1 MPTLTAPPS
10 VPPPP
15 PAWQSVSG
23 HDWAVHV
30 LRSAILH
37 GHVGHAYLFSGPE
50 QVGKTTL
57 ARLFAQALNCADPQP
72 AARPCGSCRACRL
85 IAQDRHPDVIRLDPE
100 VSGRGK
106 PGIKI
111 EAIRQLQ
118 QMLQLSPYEG
128 RYKIAIL
135 RRFDAANPNAA
146 NAFLKT
152 LEEPPERVILLL
164 TALEAE
170 ALLETIRSR
179 CRVLN
184 LRPLPGPAIEQLLLQ
199 RWQADPLQA
208 RRLAHLA
215 QGRPGHALT
224 ALREPDWLA
233 AHQRHLDWLQQALPG
248 RRVARFQLAAQLAA
262 QPENLP
268 DLLETWMSW
277 WRDAFLLAH
286 GAPESAL
293 THIDLATELQAL
305 VRRWPLATPQNCLH
319 QTQTALWQLEHNAN
333 TLLVLEN
340 LLLSYPAGE

>member
-1 MPTLTAPPS
+1 MLQSPAHTPPL
-10 VPPPP
+10 PL
-15 PAWQSVSG
+15 AWQTVSG

-30 LRSAILH
+30 LRSAIVH
-37 GHVGHAYLFSGPE
+37 ERVGHAYLFSGPE

-72 AARPCGSCRACRL
+72 TARPCGQCRACRL

-106 PGIKI
+106 PNIKI

-118 QMLQLSPYEG
+118 QALQLSPYEG

-152 LEEPPERVILLL
+152 LEEPPERVVLLL

-179 CRVLN
+179 CRVLT
-184 LRPLPGPAIEQLLLQ
+184 LRPLPGPAIEQLLRQ
-199 RWQADPLQA
+199 QWQADATQA
-208 RRLAHLA
+208 HLLAHLA
-215 QGRPGHALT
+215 QGRPGRAIS
-224 ALREPDWLA
+224 ALRSPDWLA
-233 AHQRHLDWLQQALPG
+233 TRQTQLGLLQQALHG

-262 QPENLP
+262 QPESLP
-268 DLLETWMSW
+268 DLLVTWVSW
-277 WRDAFLLAH
+277 WRDALLLANS
-286 GAPESAL
+286 APESAL
-293 THIDLATELQAL
+293 THIDLAAELQAL
-305 VRRWPLATPQNCLH
+305 VRRWPPATPRRCLQ

-340 LLLSYPAGE
+340 LFLGYPAAE